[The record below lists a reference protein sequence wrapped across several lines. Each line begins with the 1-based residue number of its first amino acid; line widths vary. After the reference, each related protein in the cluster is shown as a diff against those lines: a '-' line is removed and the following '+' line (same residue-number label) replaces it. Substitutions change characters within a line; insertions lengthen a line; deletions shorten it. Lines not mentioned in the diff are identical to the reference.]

1 MFSEQNSTILR
12 KYRRERGSFN
22 LGNSISDQKEQLNFL
37 YGKMELLMTMLD
49 SIEPEAAGVEEIDRI
64 IEMLDEIENK
74 CKRFRNDLKED

>member
-1 MFSEQNSTILR
+1 MKDIS
-12 KYRRERGSFN
+12 ERGSYN
-22 LGNSISDQKEQLNFL
+22 LGKSINDQKEQLNFL

-74 CKRFRNDLKED
+74 CKKFRNDLTEE